1 MGHVLARATGKNAL
15 RTLTSLLFKPGRLTA
30 EYLEGRR
37 ARYSGPVQVYLWC
50 TAAFFLV
57 HAYFPFVE
65 IDFDEEQAVS
75 TLGALFVT
83 MDLQEGFVSRLS
95 AQGITQDLFAE
106 RFHAVVS
113 GYLPV
118 FLVALVAG
126 AALLVSGLF
135 RKRPFLTHAV
145 FALHWTAFFFTL
157 EAVVRLFRLPVTD
170 YTPLV
175 LLVYMAIAMRIVYGQ
190 GWIASGLKAVVGL
203 LAFVLMLT
211 AWLASTSLVASL
223 LA

>member
-1 MGHVLARATGKNAL
+1 M
-15 RTLTSLLFKPGRLTA
+15 
-30 EYLEGRR
+30 
-37 ARYSGPVQVYLWC
+37 YLWC

-65 IDFDEEQAVS
+65 IDFAEERAIS
-75 TLGALFVT
+75 N
-83 MDLQEGFVSRLS
+83 LS
-95 AQGITQDLFAE
+95 ALLVTITLPEGLGSQIAARGITEELFAE

-126 AALLVSGLF
+126 AAILFSGLF
-135 RKRPFLTHAV
+135 RKHPFLTHAV

-157 EAVVRLFRLPVTD
+157 EAIVQLLQLPNSFSSFA
-170 YTPLV
+170 PLV
-175 LLVYMAIAMRIVYGQ
+175 LLVYLAIAIRIVYGQ
-190 GWIASGLKAVVGL
+190 GWIASGLKAFVGI
-203 LAFVLMLT
+203 LAFVLILT
-211 AWLASTSLVASL
+211 AWLGSTSLVASL